1 MVEAFYQASS
11 SIPYNQSNLAPKL
24 RELFYRAKPVV
35 ERAVERAVLATEA
48 QAASVRPPSSVSGS
62 QSTPPMLPSPVSIVS
77 ANSANSTPTNRNSG
91 TPSSND
97 SSLSMTTAYPLR
109 DPASDAASGAP
120 GRPPIYELKADP
132 HPIAASTHISID
144 AKLIHSVANA
154 TTRIA
159 QVTENMSQA
168 QDLISL
174 RVLAE
179 HYPRTF
185 ARMIHSTL
193 GRCDEK
199 EPDFED
205 EDGELFWPGAPFNGE
220 GLAWVCLMGKAMIME
235 FGKDYDYK
243 SVEGA
248 IPKPSGS
255 TRVRR

>member
-11 SIPYNQSNLAPKL
+11 SIPYNHTNLAPKL
-24 RELFYRAKPVV
+24 RELFNRAKPV
-35 ERAVERAVLATEA
+35 VERAVLATEA
-48 QAASVRPPSSVSGS
+48 QAPVRPPPSVSGS
-62 QSTPPMLPSPVSIVS
+62 QSTPPMLPSPASIVS

-97 SSLSMTTAYPLR
+97 RSSNSSLSTVIAYPPR
-109 DPASDAASGAP
+109 DIAPDVASGSP
-120 GRPPIYELKADP
+120 SRTPIYELKADP
-132 HPIAASTHISID
+132 HPIAASTHISVD
-144 AKLIHSVANA
+144 AKLIHSATNA

-159 QVTENMSQA
+159 QVTDNMAKA

-193 GRCDEK
+193 GRGDEK

-205 EDGELFWPGAPFNGE
+205 EDGELFWPGAPFDGE

-235 FGKDYDYK
+235 FGKEYDYK